1 MLGGMRDVVLDMVEA
16 RLRSALGEPD
26 ARAAVTFL
34 GAERIEVLR
43 FPAEGLV
50 RYGTLGMS
58 AEPMG
63 DPVRGPRAELVL
75 TLRSGRTDT
84 SGVLRAL
91 AVAAAS
97 PQVEGLVLAPGTAV
111 DLASPLW
118 PGAPFTALLAAPPAG
133 FLPDSPGVPGVPDIP
148 DLPLPPPADPVR
160 FLPVLPLTPDEA
172 ALKRARGPEALHLR
186 WAEARTDLTDPLRA

>member
-1 MLGGMRDVVLDMVEA
+1 MLAAMRDVLEQVEA

-43 FPAEGLV
+43 FREGALV
-50 RYGTLGMS
+50 RYATLGMS
-58 AEPMG
+58 AHPMADPLAPVA

-75 TLRSGRTDT
+75 TLRAGRTDA

-97 PQVEGLVLAPGTAV
+97 PQVDGLVLAPGATV
-111 DLASPLW
+111 DLSAPLW
-118 PGAPFTALLAAPPAG
+118 PAAPFTAFLTTPPA
-133 FLPDSPGVPGVPDIP
+133 PDLLP
-148 DLPLPPPADPVR
+148 DLPLPAPADPVR
-160 FLPVLPLTPDEA
+160 FLPLVPMTPAEA
-172 ALKRARGPEALHLR
+172 AYKRAKGPDAIHAL
-186 WAEARTDLTDPLRA
+186 WADDAIDLTDPARPSAL